1 MGLYR
6 GPKIAKE
13 TKQENHNRVHST
25 KQRCGHRLLFESDF
39 VNSHKLSIFVD
50 HSIRVL
56 IENGTGGWYGG
67 GTERFY
73 NQRLSLDASLDGN
86 DHALTW
92 ISHYLSM
99 EAVWIHN

>member
-1 MGLYR
+1 M
-6 GPKIAKE
+6 
-13 TKQENHNRVHST
+13 
-25 KQRCGHRLLFESDF
+25 
-39 VNSHKLSIFVD
+39 D

-99 EAVWIHN
+99 EAVWSLRVYNRAQSLVVGLDGRWSVRVESGWVGLG

>member
-1 MGLYR
+1 MNL
-6 GPKIAKE
+6 
-13 TKQENHNRVHST
+13 
-25 KQRCGHRLLFESDF
+25 
-39 VNSHKLSIFVD
+39 HKLFIFVD

-73 NQRLSLDASLDGN
+73 NQRLSFEASLDGN

-99 EAVWIHN
+99 EAVWIYNRAQKLGFWVGWTVVGLGCLGWLVGWLVGQNN

>member
-1 MGLYR
+1 M
-6 GPKIAKE
+6 
-13 TKQENHNRVHST
+13 
-25 KQRCGHRLLFESDF
+25 
-39 VNSHKLSIFVD
+39 D

-73 NQRLSLDASLDGN
+73 NQRLSLDASLDGI

-99 EAVWIHN
+99 EAVWSLRVYNRAQSLVVGLDGRWSGQVGLVGWLVGWLAGWLVGWLVGQN

>member
-1 MGLYR
+1 M
-6 GPKIAKE
+6 
-13 TKQENHNRVHST
+13 
-25 KQRCGHRLLFESDF
+25 
-39 VNSHKLSIFVD
+39 D

-73 NQRLSLDASLDGN
+73 NQRWSLDASLDGI

-99 EAVWIHN
+99 EAVWIYNRAQKLGCWVGRTVVGSGRVGLVGWLVGQNN

>member
-1 MGLYR
+1 M
-6 GPKIAKE
+6 
-13 TKQENHNRVHST
+13 
-25 KQRCGHRLLFESDF
+25 
-39 VNSHKLSIFVD
+39 D

-73 NQRLSLDASLDGN
+73 NQRLSLDASLDGI

-99 EAVWIHN
+99 EAVWSLQLSPKLGRWVGWTMVGSGWVGWLVGQNN

>member
-1 MGLYR
+1 M
-6 GPKIAKE
+6 
-13 TKQENHNRVHST
+13 
-25 KQRCGHRLLFESDF
+25 
-39 VNSHKLSIFVD
+39 D

-56 IENGTGGWYGG
+56 IEIGTGGWYGG

-73 NQRLSLDASLDGN
+73 NQRLSLDASLDGI

-99 EAVWIHN
+99 EEVWIYNRAQSLVVGLDGRWSGRVGLGWAK

>member
-1 MGLYR
+1 M
-6 GPKIAKE
+6 
-13 TKQENHNRVHST
+13 
-25 KQRCGHRLLFESDF
+25 
-39 VNSHKLSIFVD
+39 D

-73 NQRLSLDASLDGN
+73 NQRLSLDASLDGI

-99 EAVWIHN
+99 EAVWVYNRAQSLVVGLDGRWSGRVGLVGQNN